1 MDIKVN
7 GIDSAL
13 AKRIRIERESRH
25 WTLAMLAERSGVS
38 KAMISKIE
46 RGATSPTAA
55 LLGKLSGAFGLTLSA
70 LLEGVDNNGGRLRRA
85 QEQPVWVDPGTG
97 YQRRQ
102 ISPPR
107 VSPVELVDIR
117 LPAGAHVAFPAA
129 SYAFIRQVFWALEG
143 SFCVT
148 EGNETHRLYPGDS
161 LALGE
166 PMDRTVSNPTNA
178 DCRYLVAVAR
188 L

>member
-1 MDIKVN
+1 MNIKVN
-7 GIDSAL
+7 KIDAAL
-13 AKRIRIERESRH
+13 ARRIRVERESRN
-25 WTLAMLAERSGVS
+25 WTLATLAARSGVS

-46 RGATSPTAA
+46 REATSPTAA

-70 LLEGVDNNGGRLRRA
+70 LLDGVDKGAGRLRRA
-85 QEQPVWVDPGTG
+85 QEQPLWIDPGSG

-107 VSPVELVDIR
+107 VSPIELVDVR
-117 LPAGAHVAFPAA
+117 LPAGAQIAFPAA

-143 SFCVT
+143 SFCVA
-148 EGNETHRLYPGDS
+148 EGEHTHRLYAGDS

-166 PMDRTVSNPTNA
+166 PMDRIVSNPTGA
-178 DCRYLVAVAR
+178 ECRYLVAVAR